1 MNPASLA
8 AHKKLL
14 IAKAALERAEVAHA
28 CHDVR
33 MLVAPPVSDRAADRV
48 HGFTSG
54 AVRTLLPLLGYT
66 RFGKLLRYL
75 SIGLT
80 AYRVVR
86 RWR

>member
-1 MNPASLA
+1 MNPVALA
-8 AHKKLL
+8 AHKQAL
-14 IAKAALERAEVAHA
+14 IAKAELERAELAVA

-33 MLVAPPVSDRAADRV
+33 MLVAPPVTERAAERV
-48 HGFTSG
+48 HGFTST

-66 RFGKLLRYL
+66 RFGKLIRYL

-80 AYRVVR
+80 AYRVAR